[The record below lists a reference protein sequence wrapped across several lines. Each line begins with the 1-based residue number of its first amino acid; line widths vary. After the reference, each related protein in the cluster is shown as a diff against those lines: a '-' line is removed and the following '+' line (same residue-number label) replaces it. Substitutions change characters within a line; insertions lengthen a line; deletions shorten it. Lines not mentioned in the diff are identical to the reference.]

1 MVQGIVTRERME
13 KWKIVSPE
21 EYGFHKVIVPGR
33 EDCQVAVMYRLNLA
47 AGQRYE
53 LKPGGEE
60 MNGVC
65 IKGAAGLE
73 LAGHQYHCGRLDSFY
88 TAGGNSVAIEAEAD
102 CVFYIGASVDEG
114 YGTPFFRAFNMQL
127 PLGEIHQIH
136 GNAQPGDSGFPP
148 DCRADLGR
156 QRCLDQLA
164 APPA

>member
-1 MVQGIVTRERME
+1 MVQGVVTRERME

-47 AGQRYE
+47 AGQ
-53 LKPGGEE
+53 
-60 MNGVC
+60 
-65 IKGAAGLE
+65 
-73 LAGHQYHCGRLDSFY
+73 
-88 TAGGNSVAIEAEAD
+88 
-102 CVFYIGASVDEG
+102 
-114 YGTPFFRAFNMQL
+114 
-127 PLGEIHQIH
+127 
-136 GNAQPGDSGFPP
+136 P

>member
-1 MVQGIVTRERME
+1 MVQGVVTRERME

-65 IKGAAGLE
+65 IKGEAGLE
-73 LAGHQYHCGRLDSFY
+73 LAGHHYHCGRLDSFY
-88 TAGGNSVAIEAEAD
+88 TAGGNSVAIEAQAD

-114 YGTPFFRAFNMQL
+114 
-127 PLGEIHQIH
+127 
-136 GNAQPGDSGFPP
+136 
-148 DCRADLGR
+148 
-156 QRCLDQLA
+156 
-164 APPA
+164 

>member
-13 KWKIVSPE
+13 KRKIVSPE

-33 EDCQVAVMYRLNLA
+33 EDCQEAAMYRLNLA

-65 IKGAAGLE
+65 IKGEAGLE
-73 LAGHQYHCGRLDSFY
+73 LAGRHYHCGRFDSFY
-88 TAGGNSVAIEAEAD
+88 TAGGNSVVIESERG
-102 CVFYIGASVDEG
+102 FYD
-114 YGTPFFRAFNMQL
+114 
-127 PLGEIHQIH
+127 
-136 GNAQPGDSGFPP
+136 AQPGDSGFPP

-164 APPA
+164 SPGTRNAYFWVLAAHTHESRGYDLAVLDPRREQMN

>member
-1 MVQGIVTRERME
+1 M
-13 KWKIVSPE
+13 
-21 EYGFHKVIVPGR
+21 
-33 EDCQVAVMYRLNLA
+33 AVMYRLNLA

-114 YGTPFFRAFNMQL
+114 YERRFSGLLICSCRWVRFIRFTERARGRRECL
-127 PLGEIHQIH
+127 CD
-136 GNAQPGDSGFPP
+136 AQPGDL
-148 DCRADLGR
+148 RAS
-156 QRCLDQLA
+156 CLD
-164 APPA
+164 

>member
-33 EDCQVAVMYRLNLA
+33 EDCQAAAMYRLNLA

-65 IKGAAGLE
+65 IKGEAGLE
-73 LAGHQYHCGRLDSFY
+73 LAGRHYHCGRFDSFY

-102 CVFYIGASVDEG
+102 CVFISG
-114 YGTPFFRAFNMQL
+114 PLWMRAMERRF
-127 PLGEIHQIH
+127 
-136 GNAQPGDSGFPP
+136 SGLLIRGCLWVRFIRFTE
-148 DCRADLGR
+148 RAWGR
-156 QRCLDQLA
+156 ERFL
-164 APPA
+164 

>member
-1 MVQGIVTRERME
+1 MVQGVVTRERME

-102 CVFYIGASVDEG
+102 
-114 YGTPFFRAFNMQL
+114 
-127 PLGEIHQIH
+127 
-136 GNAQPGDSGFPP
+136 
-148 DCRADLGR
+148 LGR

>member
-1 MVQGIVTRERME
+1 MVQGVVTRERME

-65 IKGAAGLE
+65 IKGEAGLE
-73 LAGHQYHCGRLDSFY
+73 LAGSKTGRVS
-88 TAGGNSVAIEAEAD
+88 SV
-102 CVFYIGASVDEG
+102 GKK
-114 YGTPFFRAFNMQL
+114 
-127 PLGEIHQIH
+127 
-136 GNAQPGDSGFPP
+136 PGPMALQVMP
-148 DCRADLGR
+148 
-156 QRCLDQLA
+156 
-164 APPA
+164 